1 MKPVNKYKT
10 LALAN
15 ESFNQENYEE
25 ALRQY
30 AQVLQ
35 DYPES
40 KEAFNGAIL
49 AEMAMSGE
57 EAAEALFDYYEV
69 LREEDAEQAD
79 TVISE
84 ILQTMDGTVEQL
96 TSLFTEPMRQRLDYE
111 DGILYDDFRQ
121 LVKEQGDFK
130 TIFENIMFS
139 TRVLITEKEEFI
151 DFLSQLN
158 RHGYHKMAMNY
169 IETALS
175 MYPNDDQLRAL
186 LRDILKSR
194 PVEDSAS

>member
-1 MKPVNKYKT
+1 MKPINKYKT

-15 ESFNQENYEE
+15 ENFNQENYAE

-96 TSLFTEPMRQRLDYE
+96 SALFAEPQRHRLEYE

-130 TIFENIMFS
+130 TMFENIMFS

-151 DFLSQLN
+151 DFLGQLN

-175 MYPNDDQLRAL
+175 MYPNDEQLRVL

>member
-1 MKPVNKYKT
+1 MKPLNIYKS

-15 ESFNQENYEE
+15 ESFNQEKYEQ

-40 KEAFNGAIL
+40 KEAYNRAIL
-49 AEMAMSGE
+49 TEMAMSGE

-84 ILQTMDGTVEQL
+84 ILQTMEGTVEQL
-96 TSLFTEPMRQRLDYE
+96 SGFFTEPMRHRLEYE
-111 DGILYDDFRQ
+111 DGILYNDFRA
-121 LVKEQGDFK
+121 LVEEQGDFK
-130 TIFENIMFS
+130 TLFENIMFS
-139 TRVLITEKEEFI
+139 TRVLITEKEEFV
-151 DFLSQLN
+151 DFLTQLT
-158 RHGYHKMAMNY
+158 RHGYEKMAMNY

-175 MYPNDDQLRAL
+175 MYPNDEQLRGL
-186 LRDILKSR
+186 LHDILKSR
-194 PVEDSAS
+194 PVEDSTS

>member
-79 TVISE
+79 TVIAE
-84 ILQTMDGTVEQL
+84 ILQTMDGTVDQL

>member
-79 TVISE
+79 TVIAE
-84 ILQTMDGTVEQL
+84 ILQTMDGTVDQL
-96 TSLFTEPMRQRLDYE
+96 TSLFNEPMRQRLDYE

>member
-1 MKPVNKYKT
+1 MKPVNIYKS

-15 ESFNQENYEE
+15 ESFNQEKYEQ

-40 KEAFNGAIL
+40 KEAYNRAIL

-69 LREEDAEQAD
+69 LREEDVEQAD

-96 TSLFTEPMRQRLDYE
+96 SGLFTEPMRHRLDYE
-111 DGILYDDFRQ
+111 DGILYNDFRT
-121 LVKEQGDFK
+121 LVEEQGDFK
-130 TIFENIMFS
+130 TLFENIMFS
-139 TRVLITEKEEFI
+139 TRVLITEKEEFV
-151 DFLSQLN
+151 DFLTQLTQ
-158 RHGYHKMAMNY
+158 HGYQKMAMNY
-169 IETALS
+169 IETALA
-175 MYPNDDQLRAL
+175 MYPNDDQLRGL
-186 LRDILKSR
+186 LRDLLKSR
-194 PVEDSAS
+194 TVEDSAS

>member
-1 MKPVNKYKT
+1 MKPINKYKT

-15 ESFNQENYEE
+15 ESFNKENYEE
-25 ALRQY
+25 ALRRY

-35 DYPES
+35 DFPES

-57 EAAEALFDYYEV
+57 EAAEVLFDYYEV

-96 TSLFTEPMRQRLDYE
+96 SKLFAEPLRHRLEYE
-111 DGILYDDFRQ
+111 DGILYDDFRR
-121 LVKEQGDFK
+121 LVEKEGDFK
-130 TIFENIMFS
+130 TLFENIMFS

-151 DFLSQLN
+151 DFLTQLN
-158 RHGYHKMAMNY
+158 RHGFHRMAMNY
-169 IETALS
+169 IETALA
-175 MYPNDDQLRAL
+175 MYPNDEQLRGL

-194 PVEDSAS
+194 PIEDSAS

>member
-1 MKPVNKYKT
+1 MKPTNKYKT

-15 ESFNQENYEE
+15 ENFNQENYAE

-69 LREEDAEQAD
+69 LREENAEQAD
-79 TVISE
+79 TVIAE

-96 TSLFTEPMRQRLDYE
+96 SKLFAEPLRHRLEYE

-121 LVKEQGDFK
+121 LVEAQGDFK

-151 DFLSQLN
+151 DFLTQLN

-169 IETALS
+169 IETALA
-175 MYPNDDQLRAL
+175 MYPNDEQLRAL

-194 PVEDSAS
+194 TVENSAA

>member
-1 MKPVNKYKT
+1 MKPINKYKT

-15 ESFNQENYEE
+15 ESFNQENYEQ

-30 AQVLQ
+30 ALVLQ
-35 DYPES
+35 DFPES

-69 LREEDAEQAD
+69 LREENAEQAD

-84 ILQTMDGTVEQL
+84 ILQTMDGTVDQIS
-96 TSLFTEPMRQRLDYE
+96 SLFTEPLRRRLEYE

-121 LVKEQGDFK
+121 LVEEQGDFK
-130 TIFENIMFS
+130 TLFENIMFS

-175 MYPNDDQLRAL
+175 MYPNDEQLRGL
-186 LRDILKSR
+186 LREILKSR

>member
-1 MKPVNKYKT
+1 MKPINKHKT

-15 ESFNQENYEE
+15 ESFNQEKYDQ

-30 AQVLQ
+30 AQVLK

-40 KEAFNGAIL
+40 KEAYNGAIL

-69 LREEDAEQAD
+69 LREENAEEAD

-84 ILQTMDGTVEQL
+84 ILQTMDGTVDQL
-96 TSLFTEPMRQRLDYE
+96 SALFAEPLRHRLEYE
-111 DGILYDDFRQ
+111 DGILYDDFRK
-121 LVKEQGDFK
+121 LVEEQGDFK
-130 TIFENIMFS
+130 TLFENIMFS

-151 DFLSQLN
+151 DFLTQLN
-158 RHGYHKMAMNY
+158 KHGYRKMAMNY
-169 IETALS
+169 IETALA
-175 MYPNDDQLRAL
+175 MYPNDEQLRGL
-186 LRDILKSR
+186 LGAILKSR
-194 PVEDSAS
+194 PIEDSAS

>member
-1 MKPVNKYKT
+1 MKPINKYKT

-15 ESFNQENYEE
+15 ENFNQENYEE

-30 AQVLQ
+30 ARVLQ
-35 DYPES
+35 DFPES

-69 LREEDAEQAD
+69 LREENAEQAD

-96 TSLFTEPMRQRLDYE
+96 STLFTDPLRQRLESE

-121 LVKEQGDFK
+121 LVEQQGDFK
-130 TIFENIMFS
+130 TLFENIMFS

-151 DFLSQLN
+151 DFLTQLS
-158 RHGYHKMAMNY
+158 RHGFHKMAMNY
-169 IETALS
+169 IETALA
-175 MYPNDDQLRAL
+175 MYPNDDQLRRL

>member
-1 MKPVNKYKT
+1 MKSVNKYKT

-15 ESFNQENYEE
+15 ESFSQEKYDQ

-30 AQVLQ
+30 AQVLK
-35 DYPES
+35 DHPES
-40 KEAFNGAIL
+40 KEAYNGAIL
-49 AEMAMSGE
+49 AEMAISGE
-57 EAAEALFDYYEV
+57 EAAEALFDYYEI
-69 LREEDAEQAD
+69 LRDEDADQAD

-96 TSLFTEPMRQRLDYE
+96 SALFAEPLRHRLEYE
-111 DGILYDDFRQ
+111 DGILYNDFRQ
-121 LVKEQGDFK
+121 LVEERGDFK

-151 DFLSQLN
+151 DFLTQLN
-158 RHGYHKMAMNY
+158 RHGYQKMAMNY

-175 MYPNDDQLRAL
+175 MYPNDEQLRGL
-186 LRDILKSR
+186 LGEILKSR

>member
-57 EAAEALFDYYEV
+57 EAAEALFEA
-69 LREEDAEQAD
+69 L
-79 TVISE
+79 
-84 ILQTMDGTVEQL
+84 
-96 TSLFTEPMRQRLDYE
+96 
-111 DGILYDDFRQ
+111 
-121 LVKEQGDFK
+121 KE
-130 TIFENIMFS
+130 
-139 TRVLITEKEEFI
+139 
-151 DFLSQLN
+151 
-158 RHGYHKMAMNY
+158 GYLGSSH
-169 IETALS
+169 
-175 MYPNDDQLRAL
+175 
-186 LRDILKSR
+186 
-194 PVEDSAS
+194 

>member
-1 MKPVNKYKT
+1 MKPINKYKT

-15 ESFNQENYEE
+15 ESFNQEKYDI
-25 ALRQY
+25 ALRHY
-30 AQVLQ
+30 AEVLK

-69 LREEDAEQAD
+69 LREENAEEAD

-96 TSLFTEPMRQRLDYE
+96 SSLFTDPLKNRLEYE
-111 DGILYDDFRQ
+111 DGVLYRDFKQLVEENGDFRRQ
-121 LVKEQGDFK
+121 
-130 TIFENIMFS
+130 FENIMFS
-139 TRVLITEKEEFI
+139 TRVLITEREDFI
-151 DFLSQLN
+151 DFLGQLTAN
-158 RHGYHKMAMNY
+158 GYYEMAFNY
-169 IETALS
+169 METALA
-175 MYPNDDQLRAL
+175 MYPNDENLRSV
-186 LRDILKSR
+186 LRDLIEST
-194 PVEDSAS
+194 PVENRTA

>member
-79 TVISE
+79 TVIAE
-84 ILQTMDGTVEQL
+84 ILQTMDGTVDQL
-96 TSLFTEPMRQRLDYE
+96 ASLFNEPVRQRLDYE

-121 LVKEQGDFK
+121 LVREQGDFK

-139 TRVLITEKEEFI
+139 TRVMITEKEEFI

-194 PVEDSAS
+194 LVEDSAS

>member
-15 ESFNQENYEE
+15 ESFNQEKYEQ

-30 AQVLQ
+30 AQVLK

-40 KEAFNGAIL
+40 KEAYNGAIL

-79 TVISE
+79 TVIAE

-96 TSLFTEPMRQRLDYE
+96 TTLFTEPLRHRLEYE
-111 DGILYDDFRQ
+111 DGILYNDFRN
-121 LVKEQGDFK
+121 LVEEQGDFK
-130 TIFENIMFS
+130 TLFENIMFS
-139 TRVLITEKEEFI
+139 TRVLITEKEEFV
-151 DFLSQLN
+151 DFLTQLN

-169 IETALS
+169 IETALA
-175 MYPNDDQLRAL
+175 MYPNDEQLRGL